1 MASYHCSI
9 KPVSRGAGRS
19 GTAATAYRAGVCLS
33 DERTGEIH
41 DYTRK
46 QGVEHAEL
54 VLPSGVDIDRERLW
68 NAAESAEKRKDARVA
83 REFELALP
91 SELTADQR
99 RELAIDYAKSIV
111 EQYGVAA
118 DVAIHEPN
126 RRGDQ
131 RNHHAHILITTRAI
145 TPDGLGAKTDLEQED
160 KALRAQGKGTGR
172 EQIEALREAWA
183 TRCNIALERAGH
195 QERVSHKSLEAQGI
209 DREPTSHLG
218 PVATAMERRG
228 ERSDRGDLNRGAGED
243 RAAHAEL
250 AAAEKIQ
257 TGAERMREQ
266 ARQRVQ
272 EIEQARQRELAAE
285 RAKQQERE
293 RAEREAKERQARQ
306 EAERK
311 AQEKERLAR
320 ELAERREKNRS
331 RGGMER

>member
-19 GTAATAYRAGVCLS
+19 GTAAAAYRAGVCLF

-46 QGVEHAEL
+46 QGVKHAEL
-54 VLPSGVDIDRERLW
+54 VLPSGVEIDRNRLW
-68 NAAESAEKRKDARVA
+68 NSAESAEKRKDARIA

-145 TPDGLGAKTDLEQED
+145 TPEGLGAKTDLEQED
-160 KALRAQGKGTGR
+160 KALRAQGKATGR
-172 EQIEALREAWA
+172 EQIEELRREWA
-183 TRCNIALERAGH
+183 TRSNNALERAGH
-195 QERVSHKSLEAQGI
+195 QERVTHKSLEAQGI
-209 DREPTSHLG
+209 DREPTVHLG

-228 ERSDRGDLNRGAGED
+228 EKTERGDLNRGVGKD
-243 RAAHAEL
+243 KAAQKEL
-250 AAAEKIQ
+250 TAAERVQ
-257 TGAERMREQ
+257 TGAERMRAQ
-266 ARQRVQ
+266 ARQRVE
-272 EIEQARQRELAAE
+272 EIEQARQQAIATE

-293 RAEREAKERQARQ
+293 RQEIETRERYARQ

-311 AQEKERLAR
+311 AQEKQRQELERAKR
-320 ELAERREKNRS
+320 NKS
-331 RGGMER
+331 RGPSLGR